1 MKVPFLDL
9 SGQYKEIKKDFS
21 LAFKEAVKRSDF
33 ILGKDVGIFEKDFAG
48 YCNRKFSVG
57 VNSGTD
63 ALFLGL
69 KSLGIG
75 PGDEVIVPAFTY
87 IATSLAVTYTG
98 ARPVF
103 VDIDE
108 DNYNIAVDKIEP
120 AITKNTRA
128 IIPVH
133 LYGHPADM
141 QPILEIARKNNL
153 KVLEDTA
160 QAHGA
165 RYQFSDGR
173 WAIVGSMGDIGC
185 FSFYPTKN
193 LGAFGDA
200 GMIVTDDEAAYKKI
214 LMLRDYGRSSRYEHV
229 TLGFNSRLDTVQA
242 AVLRSKLPHLDK
254 WNDSRRKNA
263 GRYNS
268 KLKGLRSVIT
278 PKELG
283 YARHVYHVYGIRVKE
298 RERVMSELA
307 KDDISTLIH
316 YPIPLHLQ
324 EVYKNLNYKKGDF
337 PVAERVAEEIIS
349 LPMYP
354 HLKSSQISFICAKL
368 KEATKQEKGD
378 VSI

>member
-1 MKVPFLDL
+1 MKVSFLDL
-9 SGQYKEIKKDFS
+9 SGQYKEIKKDFN
-21 LAFKEAVKRSDF
+21 LAFKEAIKRSDF
-33 ILGKDVGIFEKDFAG
+33 ILGKDVVIFEKDFAN

-75 PGDEVIVPAFTY
+75 AGDEVIVPAFTY

-103 VDIDE
+103 VDVDE
-108 DNYNIAVDKIEP
+108 DSYNIAVNKIEP
-120 AITKNTRA
+120 AITRNTKA

-141 QPILEIARKNNL
+141 EPILKIAKKNNL
-153 KVLEDTA
+153 KVIEDTA

-165 RYQFSDGR
+165 RYKFSDGN
-173 WAIVGSMGDIGC
+173 WAVAGSMGDIGC

-193 LGAFGDA
+193 LGAFGDG
-200 GMIVTDDEAAYKKI
+200 GMVVTDDEAAYKRI
-214 LMLRDYGRSSRYEHV
+214 LMLRDYGRKSRYEHV

-242 AVLRSKLPHLDK
+242 AVLRSKLAHLDK
-254 WNDSRRKNA
+254 WNDSRRKKA
-263 GRYNS
+263 AIYNK
-268 KLKGLRSVIT
+268 KLKRIKGITT
-278 PKELG
+278 PKEAG
-283 YARHVYHVYGIRVKE
+283 YARHVYHVYGIRVKN
-298 RERVMSELA
+298 REMVMDELA
-307 KDDISTLIH
+307 KNDITTLIH

-324 EVYKNLNYKKGDF
+324 EVYKNLNYKRGDF
-337 PVAERVAEEIIS
+337 PVAEAVAAEIIS

-354 HLKSSQISFICAKL
+354 HLKSAQIGFICDTL
-368 KEATKQEKGD
+368 KETIK
-378 VSI
+378 S

>member
-9 SGQYKEIKKDFS
+9 SGQYKEIKKDFG
-21 LAFKEAVKRSDF
+21 LAFKEAIKRSDF

-48 YCNRKFSVG
+48 YSNRRFAIG

-69 KSLGIG
+69 KSLAIG

-103 VDIDE
+103 VDINE
-108 DNYNIAVDKIEP
+108 DSYNIAVDKIEA
-120 AITKNTRA
+120 AITKNTKA
-128 IIPVH
+128 VIPVH

-141 QPILEIARKNNL
+141 QPILEIASKYNL

-165 RYQFSDGR
+165 RYKFSDGR
-173 WAIVGSMGDIGC
+173 WAIVGSMGDIGA

-200 GMIVTDDEAAYKKI
+200 GMIVTDDEAVYKKM

-263 GRYNS
+263 SRYNR
-268 KLKGLRSVIT
+268 KLKGLGSVIT

-298 RERVMSELA
+298 RQRVMSELA
-307 KDDISTLIH
+307 KNEISTLIH
-316 YPIPLHLQ
+316 YPMPLHLQ

-337 PVAERVAEEIIS
+337 PVAERVAEEVIS

-354 HLKSSQISFICAKL
+354 HLKPAQINFICDKL
-368 KEATKQEKGD
+368 KEATK
-378 VSI
+378 

>member
-9 SGQYKEIKKDFS
+9 SGQYKEIKKDFN
-21 LAFKEAVKRSDF
+21 LAFKEAIKRSDF
-33 ILGKDVGIFEKDFAG
+33 ILGKDVGIFEKDFSS
-48 YCNRKFSVG
+48 YCKRKFAIG

-103 VDIDE
+103 VDIE
-108 DNYNIAVDKIEP
+108 EESYNIAVDKIEA

-141 QPILEIARKNNL
+141 GPILAIAKKNNL

-165 RYQFSDGR
+165 RYKFSDGR

-193 LGAFGDA
+193 LGAFGDG
-200 GMIVTDDEAAYKKI
+200 GMIVTDDEEVYKKI
-214 LMLRDYGRSSRYEHV
+214 LMLRDYGRRSRYEHV

-242 AVLRSKLPHLDK
+242 AVLRSKLLHLDK

-263 GRYNS
+263 AIYDS
-268 KLKGLRSVIT
+268 KLKVIRGVIT
-278 PKELG
+278 PKEAG
-283 YARHVYHVYGIRVKE
+283 YARHVYHVYGVRVKN
-298 RERVMSELA
+298 REKVMSELA
-307 KDDISTLIH
+307 KNNISTLIH

-324 EVYKNLNYKKGDF
+324 EVYKNLNYKRGDF
-337 PVAERVAEEIIS
+337 PVAERVAGEIMS

-354 HLKSSQISFICAKL
+354 HLKLSQISFICAKL
-368 KEATKQEKGD
+368 KGT
-378 VSI
+378 VSLS